1 MINLSFDFD
10 LFNNYYYFYER
21 LVVLLFSLIPT
32 ILLVWFVLHTDRKS
46 KEPKKNIIICLLS
59 GILTISLSVFLENAV
74 MPYFS
79 NNVVLTYVWATIEEI
94 SKIGIFFLF
103 ILDNKHYDDIYDGVI
118 YMALIALSFAGLENI
133 MYAFSESTVS
143 DSISLALM
151 RDLTTVPL
159 HVICG
164 IVIGFFIS
172 IGNFSKDKYKKYL
185 NFSLAII
192 IPSFIH
198 GTYNNMMSLLGNIVI
213 NDSAIMILLF
223 KAFPL
228 LFIMIILFII
238 AMRFSSK
245 AVSLNNCFVTNNRYE
260 DKYSYLMNKTEY
272 ENSVFRKKR
281 IIFYEK
287 TKLKRKRDD
296 ENV

>member
-21 LVVLLFSLIPT
+21 LLVLIFSLVPT
-32 ILLVWFVLHTDRKS
+32 ILLVWFTLHTDRKD

-59 GILTISLSVFLENAV
+59 GILTISLAIFLENAV

-79 NNVVLTYVWATIEEI
+79 NNIVLTYVWATIEEI

-185 NFSLAII
+185 NFSLAVI

-198 GTYNNMMSLLGNIVI
+198 GTYNNLMSLLGNIVI

-238 AMRFSSK
+238 AINFSKK
-245 AVSLNNCFVTNNRYE
+245 AVTLNNCFVTNNRYE
-260 DKYSYLMNKTEY
+260 DKYNYLMNKTEY

-287 TKLKRKRDD
+287 TKLKKKRDD
-296 ENV
+296 EGV